1 MTIAEQLRQKGI
13 HEGML
18 AGRQEGILTG
28 RQEGMQV
35 GLQKGIRQVAL
46 NMLASGIDK
55 KLIEKT
61 TGISIA
67 ELDRLESE

>member
-18 AGRQEGILTG
+18 AGRK
-28 RQEGMQV
+28 EGMQV